1 MLIENFVQK
10 IIANTDYQEM
20 DRVYLFNRLQ
30 ALVGDGDVEEQ
41 ASGEDSLLQLVDLA
55 VKRGKIPDDVT
66 SREILADQLA
76 DFLTPA
82 PSKVNGLFWNKYDQS
97 PKVAT
102 D

>member
-76 DFLTPA
+76 ASGIETSMPCR
-82 PSKVNGLFWNKYDQS
+82 
-97 PKVAT
+97 
-102 D
+102 